1 MYFVLLTS
9 NLLPLRN
16 VFLFIRRYITF
27 FTFLFLQVVAL
38 WFLFS
43 YNRFHR
49 AKFLGVANEM
59 TGRIN
64 SQYNKVEDYFTLKEE
79 NRRIHRLNDSLLNLL
94 PRNYGQRDTTLRME
108 KDSIPYDTAG
118 HYRRYFSRPA
128 TVVYNTIN
136 AQKNYIQ
143 LNRGSG
149 QGVRD
154 NMAVIGSDG
163 SAVGV
168 VVNVSPNF
176 SQVMSLLHVQST
188 VSASLKRSGD
198 FGTVEWD
205 GKDPRYLLL
214 KKIPKTVQVQKGDTV
229 LTSSV
234 SFNFPPGYMVGTI
247 AEVKL
252 DNTTGMYLLK
262 VKTAANFYNLQQVHV
277 IENIERDEQIRLF
290 EETKRKIEEAKK
302 TPR

>member
-1 MYFVLLTS
+1 M
-9 NLLPLRN
+9 RN
-16 VFLFIRRYITF
+16 IFLFIRRYITF
-27 FTFLFLQVVAL
+27 FTFLFFQVVAL
-38 WFLFS
+38 WFLFNF
-43 YNRFHR
+43 NRFHR

-79 NRRIHRLNDSLLNLL
+79 NKRIHRLNDSLLNLL
-94 PRNYGQRDTTLRME
+94 PRNFALRDSSTQMQRDSVAFDTT
-108 KDSIPYDTAG
+108 G
-118 HYRRYFSRPA
+118 NYRRYFSRPA
-128 TVVYNTIN
+128 TVVYSTVNS
-136 AQKNYIQ
+136 QKNYIQ

-149 QGVRD
+149 QGVKD

-168 VVNVSPNF
+168 VVSVSPNF
-176 SQVMSLLHVQST
+176 SQVMSLLHVQNS

-198 FGTVEWD
+198 FGTAEWD
-205 GKDPRYLLL
+205 GKDPRFITL
-214 KKIPKTVQVQKGDTV
+214 KRIPKTVEVKKGDTV
-229 LTSSV
+229 LTSTV

-277 IENIERDEQIRLF
+277 IENLEFEEQIKLNA
-290 EETKRKIEEAKK
+290 ETKKKIEEAKK
-302 TPR
+302 TTR

>member
-1 MYFVLLTS
+1 M
-9 NLLPLRN
+9 RN

-27 FTFLFLQVVAL
+27 FTFLFLQGVAL

-79 NRRIHRLNDSLLNLL
+79 NKRIHRLNDSLLNLL
-94 PRNYGQRDTTLRME
+94 PRNYSKRDTSVNMVQ
-108 KDSIPYDTAG
+108 DSVPYDTAG
-118 HYRRYFSRPA
+118 NYRRYFSRPA
-128 TVVYNTIN
+128 TVVYSTVNS
-136 AQKNYIQ
+136 QKNYIQ
-143 LNRGSG
+143 LNRGAA
-149 QGVRD
+149 QGVKD

-168 VVNVSPNF
+168 IVNVSPNF
-176 SQVMSLLHVQST
+176 SQVMSLLHVQNS

-198 FGTVEWD
+198 FGTAEWD
-205 GKDPRYLLL
+205 GKDPRFLLL
-214 KKIPKTVQVQKGDTV
+214 KRIPKTVEVKKGDTV

-247 AEVKL
+247 ADIQL

-277 IENIERDEQIRLF
+277 IENIERDEQVKLF
-290 EETKRKIEEAKK
+290 EETKKKIEQAKK